1 MAAFARY
8 FLELFAQIWRD
19 IVAWFKGL
27 WTTLFVNVFHNIVN
41 YCTNILG
48 DYKKDFGFV
57 GWLLWVFSSLL
68 IIALIAFLL
77 FRLYLLI
84 RRYVIVRKTE
94 IEKDDL
100 REEIAILNEK
110 VAQAINE
117 KNSILALKVS
127 QYNGTAPI
135 TQAYGG
141 SGGGGRSVPDTSE
154 ARFSKL
160 AAIDAK
166 YGGSVLDVEMT
177 IDDMVT
183 LPELIERFLNYSS
196 SRLHLYYKA
205 PTIRYFFAGMA
216 ASKIIILEGVSG
228 TGKTSLPYAMSKFFK
243 NNAEIVSVQPSWRDR
258 AELLGYLNEFTK
270 KFNETDFLKAVY
282 EVLYRKDINY
292 IVLDEMNLA
301 RIEYYFAEF
310 LSIMEMP
317 DPGEWKI
324 DLVSNVLDDDPKMLV
339 NGKLL
344 VPQNVWFIGTANKDD
359 STFTITDKVYD
370 RAMPIEFLKK
380 GEAFDAPPT
389 DPINMSYDYL
399 NNLFNQAREDYPV
412 SDALLDRFSKLDEF
426 MIDHFKLAFGNRI
439 IKQLYDFIPVFVA
452 CGGTE
457 LDALDYILARKILR
471 KFESLNLAF
480 LKDELAEL
488 ILELQRRFGKGR
500 LPESTEYIK
509 SLQKMI

>member
-19 IVAWFKGL
+19 IVEWFKGL
-27 WTTLFVNVFHNIVN
+27 WDTLFVNVFNNVVV
-41 YCTNILG
+41 YFRDILG
-48 DYKKDFGFV
+48 QYKKDFGFM

-68 IIALIAFLL
+68 IIALISFIF

-84 RRYVIVRKTE
+84 RRYIIVRKTE

-110 VAQAINE
+110 VAQAISE

-141 SGGGGRSVPDTSE
+141 SSSVSADSSDV
-154 ARFSKL
+154 RFSKL

-166 YGGSVLDVEMT
+166 YGGSIQDVQMT

-183 LPELIERFLNYSS
+183 LPELIQRFLDFSC

-205 PTIRYFFAGMA
+205 PTIRYFFASMA
-216 ASKIIILEGVSG
+216 CSKIIILEGVSG

-317 DPGEWKI
+317 DPSEWKI
-324 DLVSNVLDDDPKMLV
+324 DLVSNVLDDDPKMLI

-389 DPINMSYDYL
+389 DPINMSYEYL
-399 NNLFNQAREDYPV
+399 DNLFRQAKEDYPV
-412 SDALLDRFSKLDEF
+412 SQSLLDKFEKLDEY

-439 IKQLYDFIPVFVA
+439 LKQLYDFIPVFCA
-452 CGGTE
+452 CGGTDY
-457 LDALDYILARKILR
+457 DALDYMLARKVLR

-480 LKDELAEL
+480 LKDELGEL
-488 ILELQRRFGKGR
+488 ILELAKRFGKGK

-509 SLQKMI
+509 ALQKMV